1 MFLHL
6 SVILFTGV
14 CIPARNG
21 AGVCVPQHAM
31 GQGVCLAGGCDR
43 EGDVCDEGCDS
54 VCVCVCVTRP
64 GGVHPSDSRGRYASY
79 WNVFCCYLELE
90 NLYIYPYLSDLS
102 ICYLCKTYLGSG
114 EAERRL
120 LKNIRGLG

>member
-1 MFLHL
+1 MIGIFTARNSSCGKVMFLHL

-43 EGDVCDEGCDS
+43 EDDVCDGGCDQE
-54 VCVCVCVTRP
+54 V
-64 GGVHPSDSRGRYASY
+64 
-79 WNVFCCYLELE
+79 
-90 NLYIYPYLSDLS
+90 
-102 ICYLCKTYLGSG
+102 
-114 EAERRL
+114 
-120 LKNIRGLG
+120 